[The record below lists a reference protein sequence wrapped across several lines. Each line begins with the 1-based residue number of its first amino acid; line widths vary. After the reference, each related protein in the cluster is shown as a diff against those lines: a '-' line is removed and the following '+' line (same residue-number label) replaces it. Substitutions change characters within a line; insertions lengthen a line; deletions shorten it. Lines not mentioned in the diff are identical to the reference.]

1 MSPSVPAVRETLGM
15 TDMMVLPGPHGGT
28 QMGPTASSDEASAS
42 VCWPLPLHTR
52 EVAGS
57 KPAAPILE
65 GPADHRLTAG
75 ARLPPER
82 ELAVQLGISRPALRE
97 ATRRLIGLGALEPR
111 KGSGTYLA
119 DIDHGD
125 LMAVRL
131 QLEPLAASLAAR
143 HAGDEQIAE
152 LRDPLDEMPHL
163 EADPGA
169 FAEADL
175 EIHAAIAAASG
186 NRFLSGCLSELAAAL
201 LLSRARSAA
210 QAPRRARTPAELEE
224 VVEAIA
230 ARLPRQAG
238 TAMRRHLTAVGATL
252 GD

>member
-1 MSPSVPAVRETLGM
+1 MADASRSVADHL
-15 TDMMVLPGPHGGT
+15 
-28 QMGPTASSDEASAS
+28 
-42 VCWPLPLHTR
+42 
-52 EVAGS
+52 
-57 KPAAPILE
+57 AAYI
-65 GPADHRLTAG
+65 ADHRLTAG
-75 ARLPPER
+75 SRLPPER
-82 ELAVQLGISRPALRE
+82 ELALQLGISRPALRE

-143 HAGDEQIAE
+143 HAGDEQIVE
-152 LRDPLDEMPHL
+152 LRNLLDAMPRL
-163 EADPGA
+163 EADPAA

-175 EIHAAIAAASG
+175 GMHAAIAAASG

-201 LLSRARSAA
+201 RLSRARSAA
-210 QAPRRARTPAELEE
+210 SAARRGRTAAELED
-224 VVEAIA
+224 VVDAIA
-230 ARLPRQAG
+230 ARRPRQAA
-238 TAMRRHLTAVGATL
+238 TAMRRHLTAVGETL